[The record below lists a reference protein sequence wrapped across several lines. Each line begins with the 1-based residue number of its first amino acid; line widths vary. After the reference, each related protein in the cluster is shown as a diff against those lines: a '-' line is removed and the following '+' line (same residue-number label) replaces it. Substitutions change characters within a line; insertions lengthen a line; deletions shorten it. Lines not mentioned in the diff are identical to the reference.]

1 MKKGKK
7 YQEAIKL
14 VDRTKLYSKEEA
26 VKLVKEISFTKFD
39 ASVELALNLNLDPKK
54 TDQQLRGAL
63 VLPHGTGQTKRV
75 LVVAKGEQAQIA
87 KEMGADY
94 VGDIDILEK
103 IEKENWFDFDII
115 IATPDMMPALGKIGK
130 LLGPKGL
137 MPNPKTGTVT
147 VDVKKA
153 ITDIK
158 KGRVE
163 YRTDSYGNIHVI
175 IGKVSFSEEKLLEN
189 LETFIK
195 LIIKSKPTMIKGKI
209 IKNITIS
216 STMSPG
222 IKIDQNSFDI

>member
-26 VKLVKEISFTKFD
+26 IKLVKEISFTKFD

-54 TDQQLRGAL
+54 ADQQLRGAL

-75 LVVAKGEQAQIA
+75 LVVAKGEQAQMA

-195 LIIKSKPTMIKGKI
+195 LIIKSKPTTIKGKI
-209 IKNITIS
+209 IKNITLS

>member
-26 VKLVKEISFTKFD
+26 IKLVKEISFTKFD

-54 TDQQLRGAL
+54 VDQQLRGAL

-75 LVVAKGEQAQIA
+75 LVVAKGEQAQMA

-189 LETFIK
+189 LESFIK
-195 LIIKSKPTMIKGKI
+195 LIIKSKPTTIKGKI
-209 IKNITIS
+209 IKNITLS